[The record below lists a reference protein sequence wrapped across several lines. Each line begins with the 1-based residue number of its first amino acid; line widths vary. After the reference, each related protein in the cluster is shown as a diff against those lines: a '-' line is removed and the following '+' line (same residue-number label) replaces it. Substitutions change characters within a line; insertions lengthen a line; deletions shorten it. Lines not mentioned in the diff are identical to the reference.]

1 MRRLVLG
8 LGVAA
13 AAAAA
18 VSGYLL
24 FGSEEEVS
32 PVADTATSQQQAAE
46 AAPSS
51 PPQDAPATAPA
62 EVREAVSDATATT
75 ATAPAVVSTT
85 TPSDTEAAPEA
96 ATPPQRPQVVQRAP
110 ATASK
115 PPASSEDSEPSGAEA
130 PSAPGPTFD
139 VVRVEPTGETV
150 IAGRAEPNSDVTV
163 TLGESDTVGTVR
175 ADRSGAW
182 AIVAEKPLEPGT
194 HEIGIE
200 SETPK
205 GEKQLSENLV
215 VVVVPKPK
223 VPAQPAA
230 VPDADSGPEAAKQDA
245 ATVADAGDAK
255 ADEPASS
262 QVLALLTP
270 RAGGG
275 ATKVLPQQTSQGIA
289 EGSLVLD
296 SVDYDE
302 NGRAVLGG
310 RSEPGARMLVYLDNG
325 LIGEAVAG
333 DDGRWILLPEDRIAE
348 GLHRLRVDQVDGSGS
363 VLARVET
370 PFSREAPRPVEAG
383 EAYVIVQPGNSLWRI
398 ARRTYGRGRTYTV
411 IYQANADQ
419 IRDPDLIYP
428 GQVFELPRVN

>member
-1 MRRLVLG
+1 M
-8 LGVAA
+8 
-13 AAAAA
+13 
-18 VSGYLL
+18 
-24 FGSEEEVS
+24 S
-32 PVADTATSQQQAAE
+32 PVADTATPQQQPAE
-46 AAPSS
+46 AAPL
-51 PPQDAPATAPA
+51 PAPQDTQATAPA
-62 EVREAVSDATATT
+62 EERAASSEAAPDVAA
-75 ATAPAVVSTT
+75 ATAPAAV
-85 TPSDTEAAPEA
+85 PSDTEKAEQSTAVTPAAEA
-96 ATPPQRPQVVQRAP
+96 AVPPQRPQVVQRAP
-110 ATASK
+110 AVASK
-115 PPASSEDSEPSGAEA
+115 PAAVSGEPEASVAEA
-130 PSAPGPTFD
+130 PAAPGPTFD

-200 SETPK
+200 AESPK

-215 VVVVPKPK
+215 VVVVPQPK

-230 VPDADSGPEAAKQDA
+230 VPAASSRPEAAKQDA
-245 ATVADAGDAK
+245 AAGTAQ
-255 ADEPASS
+255 AGEPASS

-302 NGRAVLGG
+302 NGRAILGG
-310 RSEPGARMLVYLDNG
+310 RSSPGARMLVYLNND
-325 LIGEAVAG
+325 LIGEALASE
-333 DDGRWILLPEDRIAE
+333 DGRWTLLPEDRIAE

-370 PFSREAPRPVEAG
+370 PFSREASRPVEVG

-398 ARRTYGRGRTYTV
+398 ARRTYGQGRTYTV

>member
-1 MRRLVLG
+1 MRKLVLG
-8 LGVAA
+8 LGVAV

-24 FGSEEEVS
+24 FGSEEQGP

-46 AAPSS
+46 AAS
-51 PPQDAPATAPA
+51 PPPAQDAPAAAPA
-62 EVREAVSDATATT
+62 KEREAASDATAAP
-75 ATAPAVVSTT
+75 ATAPAVVSATA
-85 TPSDTEAAPEA
+85 PADAEAVPEA
-96 ATPPQRPQVVQRAP
+96 ATPPQRPQVVRRSP

-115 PPASSEDSEPSGAEA
+115 PAARSEQSEPPVAEA
-130 PSAPGPTFD
+130 PAAPGPSFD

-200 SETPK
+200 AESPK

-215 VVVVPKPK
+215 VVVVPEPK

-230 VPDADSGPEAAKQDA
+230 APAASSGPESAKQEA
-245 ATVADAGDAK
+245 AAAADAGDAR

-302 NGRAVLGG
+302 NGRAILGG
-310 RSEPGARMLVYLDNG
+310 RSSPGARMLVYLNNA

-333 DDGRWILLPEDRIAE
+333 DDGRWILLPEGRIAE

-398 ARRTYGRGRTYTV
+398 ARRTYGQGRTYTV

>member
-1 MRRLVLG
+1 M
-8 LGVAA
+8 
-13 AAAAA
+13 
-18 VSGYLL
+18 
-24 FGSEEEVS
+24 S
-32 PVADTATSQQQAAE
+32 PVADTATSQQQPAE
-46 AAPSS
+46 AASPP
-51 PPQDAPATAPA
+51 PPQDAPATAPV
-62 EVREAVSDATATT
+62 EERDAVSDATATT
-75 ATAPAVVSTT
+75 ATAPAAVSTT
-85 TPSDTEAAPEA
+85 APSDAEAAPEA

-110 ATASK
+110 AAASK
-115 PPASSEDSEPSGAEA
+115 PAAGSEEQEPSVADA
-130 PSAPGPTFD
+130 PAVSGPTFD

-150 IAGRAEPNSDVTV
+150 IAGRAEPNSEVTV

-200 SETPK
+200 AESPK
-205 GEKQLSENLV
+205 GETQLSENLV
-215 VVVVPKPK
+215 VVVVPEPK
-223 VPAQPAA
+223 VPVQPAA
-230 VPDADSGPEAAKQDA
+230 VPAASSGPEAAEQDA
-245 ATVADAGDAK
+245 SAVADAGDAK

-275 ATKVLPQQTSQGIA
+275 ATKVLPQQSSQGIA
-289 EGSLVLD
+289 EGSLVLE

-302 NGRAVLGG
+302 HGRAVLGG
-310 RSEPGARMLVYLDNG
+310 RSEPGARMLVYLDNR
-325 LIGEAVAG
+325 LVGETVAG

-348 GLHRLRVDQVDGSGS
+348 GLHRLRVDQVDGSGA

-398 ARRTYGRGRTYTV
+398 ARRTYGQGRTYTV